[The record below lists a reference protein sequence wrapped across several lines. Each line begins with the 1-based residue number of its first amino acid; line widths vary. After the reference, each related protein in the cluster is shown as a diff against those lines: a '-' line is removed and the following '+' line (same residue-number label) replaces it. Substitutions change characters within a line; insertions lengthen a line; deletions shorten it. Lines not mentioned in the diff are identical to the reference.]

1 MILCRLYK
9 LLKNIFL
16 RFQSQSLEKNPEIST
31 EPAELP
37 EEWTDNGE
45 LCKTKCKKD
54 GEAYNWCWKVGKSWD
69 YCSPGNFLFTYVPTM
84 NLSCHDYIIP
94 LDVSNFEYLF
104 WFFQLRL
111 CKENN
116 NNYSTQRPN
125 PWSTKKALAI

>member
-69 YCSPGNFLFTYVPTM
+69 YCSPGNFSFTYFPTVI
-84 NLSCHDYIIP
+84 C
-94 LDVSNFEYLF
+94 DVTINVLKLVKFRIFVLIF
-104 WFFQLRL
+104 
-111 CKENN
+111 
-116 NNYSTQRPN
+116 STAFACREQQQIFDTSKSMSYN
-125 PWSTKKALAI
+125 GH